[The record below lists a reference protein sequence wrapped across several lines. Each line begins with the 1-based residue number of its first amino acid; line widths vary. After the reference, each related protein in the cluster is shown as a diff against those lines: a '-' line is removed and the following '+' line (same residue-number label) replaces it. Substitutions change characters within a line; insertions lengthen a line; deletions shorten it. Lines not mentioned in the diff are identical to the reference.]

1 MDYTITP
8 QYHEKKDCYIYVVR
22 LTDRVDKDVFSS
34 LSDLA
39 KSHKGYYSS
48 FRGVNGFVFKTKEQA
63 EQFCEDMTAILDA
76 LEEYPPSS
84 ASSALIATEP
94 ATPLAP
100 PRPGMELHKALRAVI
115 QTEGE
120 TIITEARLV
129 NILDDFKAYTEMPTA
144 KYILR
149 AIIADGFAQKFLLI
163 GKWNN
168 DAINLATRFAAT
180 TGFMPD
186 AVDILFKSIAF
197 GLGWIKK
204 CETSTAPSIPS
215 PVPQPLPNPIP
226 TSPRSNGWT
235 KLMDEDET
243 DSFFK
248 SITEYDHTN
257 ELKYNVNSS
266 NPGFFIDIYNRLN
279 LSCEII
285 KTKRIKDHYPSLH
298 LIAYDLKG
306 RIREDRQ
313 VGYFKDDEVGS
324 KDEISALC
332 DIKPQ
337 KIGKLKLKWL

>member
-22 LTDRVDKDVFSS
+22 LTDRVGKDDFTS
-34 LSDLA
+34 LSELA

-48 FRGVNGFVFKTKEQA
+48 FRGVNGFVFKTEEHAK
-63 EQFCEDMTAILDA
+63 QFCEDMMAILDT
-76 LEEYPPSS
+76 LQDYSTSPSS
-84 ASSALIATEP
+84 NTPTAVEP
-94 ATPLAP
+94 STLTKLPQS
-100 PRPGMELHKALRAVI
+100 GMELHKALRAVI

-120 TIITEARLV
+120 TIITEVRLV
-129 NILDDFKAYTEMPTA
+129 NILDDFKAYSEMPTA

-149 AIIADGFAQKFLLI
+149 AIISDGFAHKLLLV

-186 AVDILFKSIAF
+186 AVEILFKSIAF

-204 CETSTAPSIPS
+204 CETSTPHSLPT

-235 KLMDEDET
+235 KKMDEDKT
-243 DSFFK
+243 DAFFK

-266 NPGFFIDIYNRLN
+266 NPGFFIDIFDQLN

-285 KTKRIKDHYPSLH
+285 KTKRVKDHCPSLH

-306 RIREDRQ
+306 RIRQDCQ

-324 KDEISALC
+324 KEVISTLYG
-332 DIKPQ
+332 IKPH